1 MIRVCVDDERR
12 AGLLEFARRAGLELE
27 FTAAEQADLLIR
39 PAGEQA
45 TGGETTLYAGG
56 QIECAVAW
64 AAAGRLQLPLLVFGA
79 LLDHLA
85 IKVRACC
92 LGCFP

>member
-12 AGLLEFARRAGLELE
+12 AGLLEFARRAGLELGFSE
-27 FTAAEQADLLIR
+27 AEQADLVIR

-45 TGGETTLYAGG
+45 AGSETTLYAGG
-56 QIECAVAW
+56 QIDCAVAW
-64 AAAGRLQLPLLVFGA
+64 AAAGRLQLPLIVYGA
-79 LLDHLA
+79 LLDHLG